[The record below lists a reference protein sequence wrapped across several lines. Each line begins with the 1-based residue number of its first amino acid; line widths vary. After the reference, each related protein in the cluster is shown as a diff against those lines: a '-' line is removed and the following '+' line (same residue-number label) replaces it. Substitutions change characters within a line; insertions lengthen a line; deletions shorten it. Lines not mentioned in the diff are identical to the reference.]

1 LVPGYWPKICPIS
14 CPACCAGWNT
24 SEHRPVNAWF
34 PRVTLHSLVVA
45 ISVLVYVLTT
55 RVERE
60 RRPPSIAIAWVLGM
74 IAVPYFAL
82 PTYLLFGRRKL
93 PRKVLRWSGIGSHC
107 THWAED
113 LIESFGLAPCAP
125 SSVRLHQDG
134 SESAAA
140 LFATMSSAIDRLDIC
155 TYILGNDAF
164 GREAMQRMIERA
176 RSGVQVR
183 LLIDGVGALQLPHS
197 SLRHL
202 KGAGIQTAIFSPLFA
217 RKTQGPRNL
226 RNHRKMAIADGARL
240 WAGGRNLA
248 AEYFTGLKGAPPWR
262 DLSFDLQG
270 PVAAAAAY
278 QFEADWVA
286 AGGRPAAHAAE
297 AGLAAPGL
305 VAPDVVAPGVTAPG
319 VVTSVSQP
327 AGGRAQF
334 LPSGPDQAEDTVHA
348 LLIDACFHA
357 RERMLA
363 VTPYFVPDVSLETA
377 MRLAAHRG
385 VEIDLC
391 IPVVSNHRLAD
402 FARNR
407 ALRSLSAAGVRI
419 HLLPYMNH
427 AKAVVFDESLAISGS
442 VNLDSR
448 SLLLNYECAVVF
460 YGEREIDWL
469 ANWIQALIPEAQP
482 FDAQAPGLWR
492 DIGEGLLL
500 TVAYQL

>member
-1 LVPGYWPKICPIS
+1 
-14 CPACCAGWNT
+14 
-24 SEHRPVNAWF
+24 VNAWF
-34 PRVTLHSLVVA
+34 PPITLHSLVVA

-55 RVERE
+55 RVEHE

-74 IAVPYFAL
+74 IALPYLAL

-107 THWAED
+107 AHWAED

-125 SSVRLHQDG
+125 SSIRLHQDG

-164 GREAMQRMIERA
+164 GREAMQLMIDRA

-183 LLIDGVGALQLPHS
+183 LLIDGVGAIQLPRACFAQ
-197 SLRHL
+197 LNL
-202 KGAGIQTAIFSPLFA
+202 AGVQTAIFSPLFA

-226 RNHRKMAIADGARL
+226 RNHRKLAIADGAHL

-248 AEYFTGLKGAPPWR
+248 AEYFTGLNGAPPWR

-270 PVAAAAAY
+270 PVASAAAY

-286 AGGRPAAHAAE
+286 AGGRPAARAAVP
-297 AGLAAPGL
+297 AA
-305 VAPDVVAPGVTAPG
+305 VTPG
-319 VVTSVSQP
+319 VVRPDVAASVPQP

-348 LLIDACFHA
+348 LLIDACFHV
-357 RERMLA
+357 RERLLA

-377 MRLAAHRG
+377 MRLAARRG
-385 VEIDLC
+385 VKIDLC

-407 ALRSLSAAGVRI
+407 ALRTLSAAGVRI
-419 HLLPYMNH
+419 HLLPHMNH
-427 AKAVVFDESLAISGS
+427 AKAVVFDDSLAISGS

-460 YGEREIDWL
+460 YGAREIDWL
-469 ANWIQALIPEAQP
+469 ANWIEALIPEAQP
-482 FDAQAPGLWR
+482 FDPRAPSLLR

>member
-1 LVPGYWPKICPIS
+1 VS
-14 CPACCAGWNT
+14 
-24 SEHRPVNAWF
+24 AWF
-34 PRVTLHSLVVA
+34 PRVTLHSLVVV

-74 IAVPYFAL
+74 IALPYFAL

-93 PRKVLRWSGIGSHC
+93 PRKVLRWSGIHSHS

-113 LIESFGLAPCAP
+113 LIESFGLAPSAP
-125 SSVRLHQDG
+125 SQVRLHPDG
-134 SESAAA
+134 NESAAA
-140 LFATMSSAIDRLDIC
+140 LFATMSTANDRLDIC

-183 LLIDGVGALQLPHS
+183 LLIDGVGAAQLPRS
-197 SLRHL
+197 CLSHL
-202 KGAGIQTAIFSPLFA
+202 NMAGIQTAIFSPLFA

-226 RNHRKMAIADGARL
+226 RNHRKMAIADGAQL
-240 WAGGRNLA
+240 WAGGRNIA

-270 PVAAAAAY
+270 PVAAAAAH

-286 AGGRPAAHAAE
+286 AGGRPAARAAMPGE
-297 AGLAAPGL
+297 A
-305 VAPDVVAPGVTAPG
+305 
-319 VVTSVSQP
+319 TSVPQP

-348 LLIDACFHA
+348 LLIDACFHV
-357 RERMLA
+357 RDRLLA

-377 MRLAAHRG
+377 MRLAARRG
-385 VEIDLC
+385 VKIDLC

-407 ALRSLSAAGVRI
+407 ALRALSAAGVRI

-460 YGEREIDWL
+460 YGPREIEWL

-482 FDAQAPGLWR
+482 FDAQAPSLWR

>member
-1 LVPGYWPKICPIS
+1 
-14 CPACCAGWNT
+14 
-24 SEHRPVNAWF
+24 VNAWF
-34 PRVTLHSLVVA
+34 PRVTIHSLVVA

-55 RVERE
+55 RVEHE

-74 IAVPYFAL
+74 MAVPYIAL

-93 PRKVLRWSGIGSHC
+93 PRKLLQRSGIRSHGK
-107 THWAED
+107 HWAEA
-113 LIESFGLAPCAP
+113 LIESFGLAPSAP
-125 SSVRLHQDG
+125 SSIRLHQDG
-134 SESAAA
+134 GESASA

-155 TYILGNDAF
+155 TYILGDDAF

-183 LLIDGVGALQLPHS
+183 LLIDGVGAIQLPHS
-197 SLRHL
+197 CFKQLNI
-202 KGAGIQTAIFSPLFA
+202 AGIQTAIFSPLFA

-226 RNHRKMAIADGARL
+226 RNHRKMVIADGAQL
-240 WAGGRNLA
+240 WAGGRNIA
-248 AEYFTGLKGAPPWR
+248 AEYFTGLKGAAPWR
-262 DLSFDLQG
+262 DLSFNLQG
-270 PVAAAAAY
+270 PVAAAAAA

-286 AGGRPAAHAAE
+286 AGGRPAAGTAA
-297 AGLAAPGL
+297 ADTAAAD
-305 VAPDVVAPGVTAPG
+305 VATLPLSAA
-319 VVTSVSQP
+319 
-327 AGGRAQF
+327 GRAQF

-348 LLIDACFHA
+348 LLIDACFHV
-357 RERMLA
+357 RERLLA
-363 VTPYFVPDVSLETA
+363 VTPYFVPDASLETA

-385 VEIDLC
+385 VKIDLVL
-391 IPVVSNHRLAD
+391 PAVSNHRLAD

-407 ALRSLSAAGVRI
+407 ALRALNAAGVSI
-419 HLLPYMNH
+419 HLLPYMMH
-427 AKAVVFDESLAISGS
+427 GKAVVFDESLAISGS

-460 YGEREIDWL
+460 YGTREIDWL

-482 FDAQAPGLWR
+482 FDLRTPGLWR